1 MKKFY
6 LTSLILLLFY
16 QTTVFC
22 QTTFSF
28 QHNGINRTYILFV
41 PENNVKGEAMPL
53 LLALHGFT
61 QNGQTMMQLSGF
73 NDLASEYN
81 FVVAYPYGVG
91 TSWNVGVTGG
101 STADDVGF
109 LSVLIDSIA
118 MKTTIDQ
125 NRVYATGF
133 SNGGFMSYRL
143 ACEASTRIAAI
154 ASVAGTMAVATA
166 NACFAERAVPVMHIH
181 GTSDFIVPYNGN
193 GSFQSVNA
201 TMEYWNT
208 QNGCP
213 SDPTLFTY
221 PDIVSEGS
229 TVEASVWDSCNNET
243 ENRLLRIINGGHTWP
258 GNSGS
263 GGIGITNMDISASAE
278 IWTFLSRF
286 SLSSPVGITTFH
298 GKQPFTVTP
307 NPYSSGLLSL
317 FCDATEATLK
327 IVDIHGRLRVSRQIN
342 FSNGKAFYNPE
353 PLEKGL
359 YLLVLSTGKTQSST
373 KLIVW

>member
-1 MKKFY
+1 MKNIH
-6 LTSLILLLFY
+6 LTAFIFMLFY
-16 QTTVFC
+16 QTAAFS
-22 QTTFSF
+22 QTTYSFS
-28 QHNGINRTYILFV
+28 HNGINRTYILYI
-41 PENNVKGEAMPL
+41 PEDKSAAKDFPL

-73 NDLASEYN
+73 NALAESHG
-81 FVVAYPYGVG
+81 FVVAYPYGVN

-118 MKTTIDQ
+118 HKTSIDQ

-143 ACEASTRIAAI
+143 ACEVSTKFAAI

-193 GSFQSVNA
+193 GSFLSVNA
-201 TMEYWNT
+201 TMEYWNQ

-213 SDPTLFTY
+213 SEPVIFNY

-229 TVEASVWDSCNNET
+229 TVEASIWESCNEES
-243 ENRLLRIINGGHTWP
+243 ENRLLKIINGGHTWP
-258 GNSGS
+258 GNVGS

-286 SLSSPVGITTFH
+286 SLISPVVIPSFFD
-298 GKQPFTVTP
+298 KQQLTITP
-307 NPYSSGLLSL
+307 NPYSSGFLSV
-317 FCDATEATLK
+317 FCDASLATLK
-327 IVDIHGRLRVSRQIN
+327 ITDIHGRLRISQPIN
-342 FSNGKAFYNPE
+342 FTDGKAVFNPQM
-353 PLEKGL
+353 LEKGM
-359 YLLVLSTGKTQSST
+359 YLILLSTEKMQITT
-373 KLIVW
+373 KLIVL

>member
-1 MKKFY
+1 MKKIYF
-6 LTSLILLLFY
+6 TSLILLLLY

-22 QTTFSF
+22 QTSFSF

-41 PENNVKGEAMPL
+41 PENNLKGEAMPL

-73 NDLASEYN
+73 NDLANEYK
-81 FVVAYPYGVG
+81 FAVAYPYGVG

-193 GSFQSVNA
+193 GSFLSVNA

-286 SLSSPVGITTFH
+286 SLSSPVGISSFQ
-298 GKQPFTVTP
+298 GKQQVTISP
-307 NPYSSGLLSL
+307 NPYNSGLLSL
-317 FCDATEATLK
+317 FCDATQATLK

-342 FSNGKAFYNPE
+342 FSNGKAFFNPE

-359 YLLVLSTGKTQSST
+359 YLLVLSTEKTQSST